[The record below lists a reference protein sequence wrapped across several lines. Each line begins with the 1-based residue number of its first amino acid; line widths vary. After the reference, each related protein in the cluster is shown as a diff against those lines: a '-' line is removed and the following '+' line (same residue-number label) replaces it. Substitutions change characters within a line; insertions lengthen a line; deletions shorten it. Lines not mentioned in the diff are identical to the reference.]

1 MVVIPSLASK
11 CFGVIVAAAI
21 RISQHGSWRLSLQ
34 KPLGSHSLVALIP
47 ARHGSKR
54 CPGKNTRRLAGK
66 PLLCHTLELAIA
78 CPLFSAIVVST
89 DDVEAYAYA
98 NAAGVEVHQ
107 RKPAHATDT
116 ACDYLWVQDVMQR
129 RDEEMFCILR
139 PTSPFRTVSTIRR
152 AYARLLGSEADSV
165 RAVEPVRQHPGKMWL
180 EVPGSRYLMP
190 VITATHPDGTPWH
203 SSPTQSL
210 PTYYVQNASLEMAW
224 TRVLAQTQTISG
236 YRIAPFLTDAREG
249 FDINTDAD
257 FDEAE
262 RLSTAYC
269 PS

>member
-1 MVVIPSLASK
+1 MANRRSADCRRHMTP
-11 CFGVIVAAAI
+11 
-21 RISQHGSWRLSLQ
+21 QPT
-34 KPLGSHSLVALIP
+34 PLGSHSLVALIP

-66 PLLCHTLELAIA
+66 PLICYTLELAKA

-89 DDVEAYAYA
+89 DDLEAYAYA
-98 NAAGVEVHQ
+98 KAASLAVHQ
-107 RKPAHATDT
+107 RHPDHATDT
-116 ACDYLWVQDVMQR
+116 APDYLWVNDVMR
-129 RDEEMFCILR
+129 GRDEELFCILR

-152 AYARLLGSEADSV
+152 AYARLIGSEADSV

-180 EVPGSRYLMP
+180 EAPGSRYLLP
-190 VITATHPDGTPWH
+190 VITATRPDGTPWH

-210 PTYYVQNASLEMAW
+210 PTYYVQNASLELAW

-249 FDINTDAD
+249 FDINTEED
-257 FDEAE
+257 FHEAE